1 MAEIAGIINALVGL
15 AIARHKASTVHG
27 KQHIQMHQVHIMN
40 HLVISALEEGGVDS
54 HNRQHALAGKARSK
68 GYGVL
73 FRHANVKKAFRNGVV
88 EEVQASAVFHSCR
101 NGAQV
106 RHFPA
111 QGRQLVAEAVRER
124 ILGRHFRICQV
135 IQIKRGN
142 AVELARVFFRRFQTL
157 TLLGDNMQKH
167 RGILFLQVGKDPG
180 QFGNIV
186 AIHRANVL
194 EPHFLEHCG
203 VVDAAADDLFP
214 FLQYLYQSSAHCG
227 DTPQRGFHMSLNPE
241 ILWVCA

>member
-1 MAEIAGIINALVGL
+1 M
-15 AIARHKASTVHG
+15 
-27 KQHIQMHQVHIMN
+27 
-40 HLVISALEEGGVDS
+40 
-54 HNRQHALAGKARSK
+54 AGKARRK

-73 FRHANVKKAFRNGVV
+73 FRHANIKKAFRNGVV

-111 QGRQLVAEAVRER
+111 QGRQLVAEAVGER

-142 AVELARVFFRRFQTL
+142 AVELAGVFFRRFQTL
-157 TLLGDNMQKH
+157 TLLGDNMQKY

-180 QFGNIV
+180 QLGNIV

-194 EPHFLEHCG
+194 ESHFLEHCG

-214 FLQYLYQSSAHCG
+214 FLQHLYQSSAHCG
-227 DTPQRGFHMSLNPE
+227 DTLQRGFHMSLNPE
-241 ILWVCA
+241 IFWVCA